1 MPGKVNPVMPEL
13 VNQICYQ
20 VCGDDVAITM
30 AVEGGELDL
39 NVWEPVI
46 IKNLTEQFKL
56 LTGGMIKFADLCI
69 DGIQAN
75 VEKLRADAEKT
86 MANATVASTIL
97 GYVKGTE
104 IAHKAVAEG
113 KTVKQV
119 VRELKL
125 FDDAEID
132 KLFDTLRMTGG
143 SSR

>member
-1 MPGKVNPVMPEL
+1 
-13 VNQICYQ
+13 
-20 VCGDDVAITM
+20 M

-56 LTGGMIKFADLCI
+56 LTGSMIKFADLCI

-104 IAHKAVAEG
+104 IAHKAVAEN

-132 KLFDTLRMTGG
+132 KLFDTLKMTGG